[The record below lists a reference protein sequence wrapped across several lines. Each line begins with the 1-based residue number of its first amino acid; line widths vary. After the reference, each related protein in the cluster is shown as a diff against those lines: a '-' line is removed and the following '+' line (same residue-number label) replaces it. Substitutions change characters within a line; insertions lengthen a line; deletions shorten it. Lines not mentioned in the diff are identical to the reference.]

1 MNPLAC
7 YTDGSTDRNGSPDA
21 TGGCGVYFGEGD
33 PRNIARAYDGPEM
46 PPTNQRC
53 ELWAVVLALKSFS
66 PELPVVVHTDSKYA
80 IHCVTTW
87 CANWERNGWKNAR
100 GKDVAN
106 QSIIREILRL
116 RRERVAETRFEY
128 VPGHKGVPGNE
139 AADALANRGRREY
152 ISIRSSTKEA

>member
-1 MNPLAC
+1 MEPIAC

-21 TGGCGVYFGEGD
+21 TGGCGVYFGEAD
-33 PRNIARAYDGPEM
+33 LRNIARAYDGPEL

-53 ELWAVVLALKSFS
+53 ELWAIVLALRSVS
-66 PELPVVVHTDSKYA
+66 GDVPVVVHTDSKYA
-80 IHCVTTW
+80 LQCVTTW
-87 CANWERNGWKNAR
+87 CLNWKKNGWKNAR
-100 GKDVAN
+100 GRDVAN

-116 RRERVAETRFEY
+116 KRERTADTMLEY

-152 ISIRSSTKEA
+152 ISIHSSTKEA